1 MSPRAPRMTD
11 RLYDYLLDASLRE
24 LPIQKTLRDVTEDM
38 PGASMQISPDQ
49 GQFMALIARMIGA
62 RRAIEVG
69 TFTGYSALA
78 VALAM
83 PPDGRLVC
91 CDLNAETTSVARR
104 FWTEAGVADKIDLR
118 IAPALKTLDAL
129 LAEGGPG
136 KGAGQYDMM
145 FIDADKTGYDA
156 YYERGLQLLRAGGV
170 MLIDNVL
177 WGGSVADPKDRD
189 ASTEAIRALNVKIRD
204 DKRVDQTLLTIGDG
218 LTVVRKR

>member
-1 MSPRAPRMTD
+1 MTET
-11 RLYDYLLDASLRE
+11 LYDYLLDTSLRE
-24 LPIQKTLRDVTEDM
+24 HPVQKKLREATVGI
-38 PGASMQISPDQ
+38 PGAGMQISPDQ
-49 GQFMALIARMIGA
+49 GQFMALVARIIGA

-83 PPDGRLVC
+83 PEDGRIVC
-91 CDLNAETTSVARR
+91 CDINAETTSIARR

-129 LAEGGPG
+129 LAEDGPG
-136 KGAGQYDMM
+136 NGAGTYDMM
-145 FIDADKTGYDA
+145 FIDADKTGYDS

-177 WGGSVADPKDRD
+177 WGGSVADPKDHE
-189 ASTEAIRALNVKIRD
+189 ASTEAIRALNLKVRD
-204 DKRVDQTLLTIGDG
+204 DKRVDMCLLTVGDG
-218 LTVVRKR
+218 LSMVRKR